1 MSLSEIDKA
10 RIFMLDL
17 AKSFFLGEPSEEK
30 CKAWEQALA
39 ALDGQTGFTPLD
51 QAVRDLREYL
61 ARASLSVL
69 SEEYYRLFLDPFNE
83 NPVPLTASYYID
95 GKNYGPTLARL
106 RSLLNALGLVKDENF
121 KEPEDSLVC
130 LLDFLISLIYASN
143 KERIPGIQEKILFN
157 FLKPCVEGLGQAL
170 EKRKEAGFY
179 RRCAAFL
186 KAYIL
191 LEERLFLEGEV

>member
-1 MSLSEIDKA
+1 MSLSEVERA

-30 CKAWEQALA
+30 CQAWEKALA
-39 ALDGQTGFTPLD
+39 ALDGKTGFAPLD

-61 ARASLSVL
+61 AQTPLSAL
-69 SEEYYRLFLDPFNE
+69 SEEYYRLFVDPFNE
-83 NPVPLTASYYID
+83 KPVLLTASYYID
-95 GKNYGPTLARL
+95 GKNYGPTLAKL
-106 RSLLNALGLVKDENF
+106 RGFLKEIGLVKDENF

-130 LLDFLISLIYASN
+130 LLDFLISLIYIER
-143 KERIPGIQEKILFN
+143 KELSRAQEELLTN
-157 FLKPCVEGLGQAL
+157 FLKPCVEGLSQAL
-170 EKRKEAGFY
+170 EEREEAGFY

-191 LEERLFLEGEV
+191 LEERFFLEGEV